1 MSQAFRAN
9 FDHLYGSA
17 ALPALEELF
26 KHQLSLSPTIR
37 EMLFRTV
44 KTERDIWQSSEM
56 GDLQN
61 FLEVEEGT
69 DYTYVSPRQGASK
82 TIRPAKFGLGFSI
95 SEEAVDDGKF
105 DMIAMMVKM
114 LADSAIDTRESA
126 GMNILNNAFSSA
138 TSWDGQALL
147 STAHTLPSGLTFRN
161 KPSVDLDLSPAA
173 LDTMLADFETQF
185 IRDSGKKVRIK
196 PKYLVVHPNSK
207 RYAREIVGSDL
218 KADSSDNNMNSLKED
233 NLIVLSSS
241 RLTDSDAWYVIAAP
255 EDTGLVIV
263 DRKGIET
270 KAAGPDAGF
279 DNDSI
284 KYKSRYREKVDV
296 THPYGIMGSSGA

>member
-9 FDHLYGSA
+9 YSDLYGSA

-26 KHQLSLSPTIR
+26 KHQLSLSPSIR
-37 EMLFRTV
+37 EKLFRVV
-44 KTERDIWQSSEM
+44 KTERDIWQASEM

-61 FLEVEEGT
+61 FLEVDEGT
-69 DYTYVSPRQGASK
+69 DYTYVSPRSGANK
-82 TIRPAKFGLGFSI
+82 TIRPAKYGLGFSI

-114 LADSAIDTRESA
+114 LADSAMDTRESSA
-126 GMNILNNAFSSA
+126 MNILNNAFSA
-138 TSWDGQALL
+138 QTSWDGVALL
-147 STAHTLPSGLTFRN
+147 HATHTLPSGLTFRN
-161 KPSVDLDLSPAA
+161 KPATDLDLSPAA

-185 IRDSGKKVRIK
+185 IRDSGKKANIR

-241 RLTDSDAWYVIAAP
+241 RLTDSDAWFLVGAP

-296 THPYGIMGSSGA
+296 THPYGIMGSSGG